1 MDFPASLSLVGLDPF
16 LSEDDATILR
26 QMLEKDEKLMESLD
40 EEIAQVQA
48 TLASLT
54 AKRNTVL
61 QRVTQHTAPSEAE
74 LQAIRANISEGEQRL
89 HSLEVEI
96 GTARTHL
103 DSLTEQKQRDA
114 QPAGSLES
122 SSSGSPR
129 ITISSDDSIDRHKG
143 IVKVLENE
151 RDHIIS
157 TLARYNALI
166 SPIRLLP
173 LEVMSQIF
181 LLCLSDSP
189 FVPPS
194 PSDAPLI
201 LTQVCRSWRDIA
213 LSTPGLWASIAIT
226 VHKTHCE
233 PPASVIE
240 TWLQRSKLHPI
251 SFAIDERLQLEDF
264 TANKDLITG
273 ATIMEK
279 FLPAYN
285 RWKRVCL
292 THSDWRIN
300 EMGIADIRVD
310 RGPPPLLEAL
320 YMSREYWLGNVRDP
334 LRMLLAAPKLKS
346 VHWRGIIAGY
356 LSPAEIIPVERL
368 SEVKMDNLLTMEQF
382 YSILSSGSNLV
393 KCNFTVFLAGAE
405 DSTQEWTLPQLRELD
420 IVADR
425 ADGRLFNVIT
435 TPAMGDLSIRRI
447 DGPPSVFQLIGERF
461 WGQASFLSFLSRS
474 ICSLHT
480 LELADTDITPNELLE
495 VLGLVSGTLKSLSL
509 SNDHSEHNCVN
520 DEVLLLLM
528 LPATPSETQPGLC
541 PNLTYLKLWGC
552 MTTQDGQISRTLESR
567 WDAKGDGKSLDMVMI
582 KFSHDDR
589 HPIDIARFREMNE
602 RRRGITWIRNRP

>member
-1 MDFPASLSLVGLDPF
+1 MDFPASLSLIGLDPF

-54 AKRNTVL
+54 AKRNTAL
-61 QRVTQHTAPSEAE
+61 QRVTRHTTPSEAE

-103 DSLTEQKQRDA
+103 DSLTEQKQRDMH
-114 QPAGSLES
+114 PSRSLDS
-122 SSSGSPR
+122 LSSGSPR
-129 ITISSDDSIDRHKG
+129 IAISSDESIDRHKS

-151 RDHIIS
+151 RDHIIG

-181 LLCLSDSP
+181 LLCLPDHP

-194 PSDAPLI
+194 SSDAPLI

-226 VHKTHCE
+226 VYKTRCK

-240 TWLQRSKLHPI
+240 TWMQRSKLHPI
-251 SFAIDERLQLEDF
+251 SFAIDEQLQLEDF

-273 ATIMEK
+273 AAIMEK
-279 FLPAYN
+279 FLPAYS

-292 THSDWRIN
+292 IHSDWRIN
-300 EMGIADIRVD
+300 EMGITDIHVD
-310 RGPPPLLEAL
+310 HGPPPLLEEL

-405 DSTQEWTLPQLRELD
+405 DSTQEWTLPQLRELV

-435 TPAMGDLSIRRI
+435 TPAMGDISIKRI

-474 ICSLHT
+474 ACSLHT
-480 LELADTDITPNELLE
+480 LELADTDITPKELLE
-495 VLGLVSGTLKSLSL
+495 VLRLVSGTLKNLSL
-509 SNDHSEHNCVN
+509 SNNHSEHNCVN
-520 DEVLLLLM
+520 DEVLLPLT
-528 LPATPSETQPGLC
+528 LPTAPSETQPGLC
-541 PNLTYLKLWGC
+541 PCLTYLKLWGC
-552 MTTQDGQISRTLESR
+552 TNTRDGQISKTLESR
-567 WDAKGDGKSLDMVMI
+567 WDVKGVGKLLDMVMI
-582 KFSHDDR
+582 KFSHDNR
-589 HPIDIARFREMNE
+589 HPIDIARFQELNE
-602 RRRGITWIRNRP
+602 KRRGITWIRNRS